1 MRRRRPLHAKPIVGA
16 CFALVMTHGIGMGGL
31 VLRDAYHRPHAHHED
46 REGVL
51 GAVDDVL

>member
-1 MRRRRPLHAKPIVGA
+1 
-16 CFALVMTHGIGMGGL
+16 MTHGIGMGGL
-31 VLRDAYHRPHAHHED
+31 VLRDAYHRPRAHHED